1 MEFMRNIKI
10 TIEFDGTNYCGWQIQ
25 PGLPT
30 IQGELEKALQKLVQQ
45 KTAVIGAG
53 RTDSGVHA
61 LAHIANFKTESPFP
75 PEVFL
80 RGLNRFLPLDIRI
93 MRVAEVP
100 LDFNSRFSAK
110 YRKYRY
116 SIATQRRA
124 VNRLYSWY
132 CKYPLNFEAM
142 QQASN
147 ALLGVHDF
155 QAFAKATP
163 DLPHYRC
170 EIISVDW
177 EQNHSELIFE
187 IKANRFLH
195 NMVRIIVGT
204 LVDIGRGHL
213 PPDAMTEIIA
223 SEDRN
228 RAGRTV
234 PATGLFLVEVGY

>member
-1 MEFMRNIKI
+1 MRNIKI
-10 TIEFDGTNYCGWQIQ
+10 TIEFDGTNYCGWQVQ

-45 KTAVIGAG
+45 KTAIVGAG

-61 LAHIANFKTESPFP
+61 LAHIANFKTESAFP
-75 PEVFL
+75 PEVYL
-80 RGLNRFLPLDIRI
+80 RGMNRFLPPDIRI
-93 MRVAEVP
+93 MHSEEVS

-110 YRKYRY
+110 YRQYRY
-116 SIATQRRA
+116 FIATQRRA
-124 VNRLYSWY
+124 VNRLYAWY

-142 QQASN
+142 EQASQ
-147 ALLGVHDF
+147 AFLGIHDF
-155 QAFAKATP
+155 HAFARETP
-163 DLPHYRC
+163 DLKHYC
-170 EIISVDW
+170 CDIISINW
-177 EQNHSELIFE
+177 EQKQNELIFE

-204 LVDIGRGHL
+204 LVDVGRGQL
-213 PPDAMTEIIA
+213 APDAIPEIIA

-228 RAGRTV
+228 QAGTTV